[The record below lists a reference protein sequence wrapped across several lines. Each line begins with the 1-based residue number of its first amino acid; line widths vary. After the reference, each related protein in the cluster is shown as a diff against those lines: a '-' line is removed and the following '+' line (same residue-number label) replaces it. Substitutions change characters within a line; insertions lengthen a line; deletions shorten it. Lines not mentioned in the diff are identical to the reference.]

1 MDKIQNREE
10 KIKRENININIIIKI
25 RMKILI

>member
-1 MDKIQNREE
+1 MDKIQNWEE

-25 RMKILI
+25 IMKILI

>member
-25 RMKILI
+25 IIKILI

>member
-25 RMKILI
+25 IMKILI

>member
-10 KIKRENININIIIKI
+10 KIKQENININIIIKI
-25 RMKILI
+25 IMKILI

>member
-25 RMKILI
+25 ITKILI